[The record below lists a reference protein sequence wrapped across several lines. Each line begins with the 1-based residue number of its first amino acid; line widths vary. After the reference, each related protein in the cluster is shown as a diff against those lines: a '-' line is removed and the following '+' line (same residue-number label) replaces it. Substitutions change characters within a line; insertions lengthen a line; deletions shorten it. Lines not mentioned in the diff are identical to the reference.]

1 MAILSVNTPY
11 VDGGTVTS
19 TNLNELVTDAAF
31 LAGATDNVTT
41 EISSGAIIVRDGGIS
56 LNKLNTSLSGA
67 IELVGTTY
75 VGGDK
80 TGNARG
86 SSSIEIQNTRANAT
100 QVVSASNSVA
110 IGNENTV
117 SLGVSS
123 AFGLKNAI
131 TGGESTGV
139 GYANSVGSYRS
150 ASFGRANSIEDPGGT
165 AGGRYSQLI
174 FGGGCRTKQY
184 GCTAVGY
191 GVEIDSGSGQGT
203 LEIGNWGYKR
213 ANRINTT
220 SGAGCSLR
228 MHSNGQVAFTMAN
241 SPFSPTD
248 GGATDGNETTG
259 TLPRSMFTIQNDSGA
274 ITLYY
279 NDAGTISSLALGN
292 LS

>member
-19 TNLNELVTDAAF
+19 TNLNALVTDSEF
-31 LAGATDNVTT
+31 VAGATDNVTT

-56 LNKLNTSLSGA
+56 INKLNTSLSGA
-67 IELVGTTY
+67 IELQGTAY
-75 VGGDK
+75 VGSDK
-80 TGNARG
+80 TGNTRGANSLDIQSERSDVSKVASGINCVALGISNKAGNG
-86 SSSIEIQNTRANAT
+86 SSS
-100 QVVSASNSVA
+100 A
-110 IGNENTV
+110 IGI
-117 SLGVSS
+117 
-123 AFGLKNAI
+123 KNS
-131 TGGESTGV
+131 TTQGECTAV
-139 GYANSVGSYRS
+139 GYDNSTSSYQS
-150 ASFGRANSIEDPGGT
+150 AIFGRSNLCEDPGGT
-165 AGGRYSQLI
+165 SGGRYSQLI

-203 LEIGNWGYKR
+203 LEIGNWGYKK

-228 MHSNGQVAFTMAN
+228 MHNNGQVAFTMAN
-241 SPFSPTD
+241 SPTTPTD
-248 GGATDGNETTG
+248 GGATDGNEATG
-259 TLPRSMFTIQNDSGA
+259 TLPRSMFTIQNNLGD

-279 NDAGTISSLALGN
+279 NNAGTISSLALGT

>member
-19 TNLNELVTDAAF
+19 TNLNALVTDAAF
-31 LAGATDNVTT
+31 VAGATDNVTT
-41 EISSGAIIVRDGGIS
+41 ELSSGAIIVKDGGIS
-56 LNKLNTSLSGA
+56 INKLNTSLNGA
-67 IELVGTTY
+67 IELIGTAY

-80 TGNARG
+80 TGNSRG
-86 SSSIEIQNTRANAT
+86 ANSLDIQGVRQNAL
-100 QVVSASNSVA
+100 QVVSAAGSIA
-110 IGNENTV
+110 IGGNNTV
-117 SLGVSS
+117 SSGVSS
-123 AFGLKNAI
+123 AFGFLNTI
-131 TGGESTGV
+131 TNGESTGM
-139 GYANSVGSYRS
+139 GYANTVGGYRS
-150 ASFGRANSIEDPGGT
+150 ASFGRLNDVQDPGGT
-165 AGGRYSQLI
+165 ASGRYSQLI

-213 ANRINTT
+213 GNRINTT

-228 MHSNGQVAFTMAN
+228 MHNNGQVAFTMAN
-241 SPFSPTD
+241 SPILPTD
-248 GGATDGNETTG
+248 GGATDGNEATG
-259 TLPRSMFTIQNDSGA
+259 TLPRSMFTIQNNLGA

-279 NDAGTISSLALGN
+279 NDAGTIQSLALGT